1 MCFCYVAA
9 IDYETAEATV
19 RLNLLAAMH
28 ACKLARKNGGG
39 CAVFSSMLFQIEDFH
54 CVPCLIN
61 PCALVQVKN
70 LDEMNL
76 TDEEKMSLTLEVLKV
91 TREMLEAGHDV
102 DDLISHGIDLIAI
115 LLPKTS
121 NCQELR

>member
-1 MCFCYVAA
+1 MVA
-9 IDYETAEATV
+9 V
-19 RLNLLAAMH
+19 L
-28 ACKLARKNGGG
+28 
-39 CAVFSSMLFQIEDFH
+39 SSMLLYIEEFH
-54 CVPCLIN
+54 RVPCSIN
-61 PCALVQVKN
+61 PFVFVQVKN